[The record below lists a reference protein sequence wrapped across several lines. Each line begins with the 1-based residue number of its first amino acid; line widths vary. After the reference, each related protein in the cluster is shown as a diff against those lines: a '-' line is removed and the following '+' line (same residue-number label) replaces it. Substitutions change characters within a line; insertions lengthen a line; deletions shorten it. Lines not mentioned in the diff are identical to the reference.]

1 MNYAMGDFMIIF
13 TSICLVCVVAIAVIL
28 VLWTKRDREAW
39 ENAETTI
46 QKSDWTVSGY
56 YDRIEKAALDIA
68 RKRKPDDKIIILW
81 LVVDGLRLN
90 ENGELEWIKRETET
104 AKNQNVLY
112 QPQQG
117 INNVSPCFYPSTYP
131 TYYPTYQTFGGGC
144 YTSQNLQY
152 NVTQSIDS
160 QINALNSQI
169 NMNSIQ
175 MAQQAQNQYLIS
187 QLKDCC
193 CIRNTQI

>member
-1 MNYAMGDFMIIF
+1 ME
-13 TSICLVCVVAIAVIL
+13 
-28 VLWTKRDREAW
+28 KE
-39 ENAETTI
+39 ETTTPR
-46 QKSDWTVSGY
+46 SEWTVSSY

-81 LVVDGLRLN
+81 WGVDGLRLN
-90 ENGELEWIKRETET
+90 ENGDLEWIKREQET
-104 AKNQNVLY
+104 ANQNVSY

-117 INNVSPCFYPSTYP
+117 INQVSPCFYPSAYP
-131 TYYPTYQTFGGGC
+131 TYYPTYQTIGSGC
-144 YTSQNLQY
+144 YTSPNLQQTYFPQY

-169 NMNSIQ
+169 NMGFIQ
-175 MAQQAQNQYLIS
+175 MEQQARYQYLIS

>member
-1 MNYAMGDFMIIF
+1 M
-13 TSICLVCVVAIAVIL
+13 
-28 VLWTKRDREAW
+28 TKD
-39 ENAETTI
+39 ETPPPR
-46 QKSDWTVSGY
+46 SDWTVSGY
-56 YDRIEKAALDIA
+56 YDRMEKAALDIA

-104 AKNQNVLY
+104 ANQNVSY

-117 INNVSPCFYPSTYP
+117 INNVSPCFYPSA
-131 TYYPTYQTFGGGC
+131 YPTYQTIGNGF
-144 YTSQNLQY
+144 YSQY

-169 NMNSIQ
+169 NMNFIH